1 MFSARHTS
9 SLSNHPSSCG
19 GVKRRSRRW
28 ARAERC
34 FTRSRSRCQLRSPIH
49 TIFSMVF
56 FLFGLTM
63 QQPASVWV
71 ALCVDEDAEYSAV
84 PDLKGAA
91 FHLFF
96 PVYESLF
103 LQACTRITRAAP
115 QKFRPQSDVAVVGVG
130 WRREGGQ
137 NRANN
142 SSKRIYRDIFCHAT
156 LLSLWKKSTTHDTR

>member
-28 ARAERC
+28 ARSERC
-34 FTRSRSRCQLRSPIH
+34 STPSRSRCQLRSPIH

-63 QQPASVWV
+63 QQPASVGCT
-71 ALCVDEDAEYSAV
+71 LCGWGTEHSAV
-84 PDLKGAA
+84 PDPKGSA
-91 FHLFF
+91 FHLF

-103 LQACTRITRAAP
+103 LQACTRITCAAP

-137 NRANN
+137 TAVKTPVY
-142 SSKRIYRDIFCHAT
+142 SHSDLRIWQTC
-156 LLSLWKKSTTHDTR
+156 L

>member
-34 FTRSRSRCQLRSPIH
+34 STRSRSRCQLRSPIH

-56 FLFGLTM
+56 FSAGFNIPATRLCGLH
-63 QQPASVWV
+63 SVWMGSPNIQRSRIRK
-71 ALCVDEDAEYSAV
+71 ARH
-84 PDLKGAA
+84 
-91 FHLFF
+91 FIFF

-103 LQACTRITRAAP
+103 LQACTRITRAVP
-115 QKFRPQSDVAVVGVG
+115 QKFRPQSDVAVAGVG

-142 SSKRIYRDIFCHAT
+142 SSKRINHDIFCRAT

>member
-34 FTRSRSRCQLRSPIH
+34 STRSRSRCQLRSPIH

-56 FLFGLTM
+56 FLFGSTFR
-63 QQPASVWV
+63 QPVSESCT
-71 ALCVDEDAEYSAV
+71 LCGWGRRTFSGPGSERHGVSS
-84 PDLKGAA
+84 
-91 FHLFF
+91 FF

-115 QKFRPQSDVAVVGVG
+115 QKFRSQSDVAVVGVG

>member
-1 MFSARHTS
+1 MFSAQQTS

-19 GVKRRSRRW
+19 GVKRRSKRW

-34 FTRSRSRCQLRSPIH
+34 STRSRSRCQLRSPIH

-56 FLFGLTM
+56 FSVWFNIPATRLCGLHSLFGSTFR
-63 QQPASVWV
+63 QPASVGCT
-71 ALCVDEDAEYSAV
+71 LCGWGRRIFSGPGSERHGISS
-84 PDLKGAA
+84 
-91 FHLFF
+91 FF

-103 LQACTRITRAAP
+103 LQACTRITRAVP

-137 NRANN
+137 TAV
-142 SSKRIYRDIFCHAT
+142 KTPVYKPF
-156 LLSLWKKSTTHDTR
+156 

>member
-1 MFSARHTS
+1 MRLVIFSARHTS

-34 FTRSRSRCQLRSPIH
+34 STRSRSRCQLRSPIH

-63 QQPASVWV
+63 QQPASVGCT
-71 ALCVDEDAEYSAV
+71 LCGWGHRTFSGPGSERLGVSS
-84 PDLKGAA
+84 
-91 FHLFF
+91 FF

-103 LQACTRITRAAP
+103 LQACTRITRTAP
-115 QKFRPQSDVAVVGVG
+115 QKFRPQSSVAVVGVG

-137 NRANN
+137 T
-142 SSKRIYRDIFCHAT
+142 KRERSNF
-156 LLSLWKKSTTHDTR
+156 RF

>member
-34 FTRSRSRCQLRSPIH
+34 STRSRSLSQLRSPIH
-49 TIFSMVF
+49 TIFSMVIF
-56 FLFGLTM
+56 
-63 QQPASVWV
+63 SVWFDIPATSPYGLHFV
-71 ALCVDEDAEYSAV
+71 WMGMPNIQRSRIRKARR
-84 PDLKGAA
+84 
-91 FHLFF
+91 FIFF

-103 LQACTRITRAAP
+103 LQACTRITRATP

-130 WRREGGQ
+130 WRREGGHFMCSNLQ
-137 NRANN
+137 DRAIAPHGETNRQLVPL
-142 SSKRIYRDIFCHAT
+142 SS
-156 LLSLWKKSTTHDTR
+156 